1 MPAPTLKDFLA
12 FEFALE
18 TAWKTVLDA
27 VDATLNAQVEFSD
40 GEIKYPLTT
49 LQLRGAK
56 RTTHKHRY
64 NGKDY
69 WDEWSGLFVFGFE
82 TVRGENSDQ
91 QATMIGSVRTIAQ
104 EAPALIDRN
113 VAPWHVFSLFTENSM
128 SRGVDPETRI
138 DRSELAFDARWSIR
152 TDAWDALVV

>member
-1 MPAPTLKDFLA
+1 MIPPTLADLLA

-27 VDATLNAQVEFSD
+27 QAPTLNAEIEFSA
-40 GEIKYPLTT
+40 GEITFPLTT

-56 RTTHKHRY
+56 RTSHKHRY

-69 WDEWSGLFVFGFE
+69 WDEWTGLFVFGFE
-82 TVRGENSDQ
+82 TVRGKNSDQ
-91 QATMIGSVRTIAQ
+91 QATMIGTVRTIAQ
-104 EAPALIDRN
+104 QAQELIDRT

-138 DRSELAFDARWSIR
+138 DRSELAFDARFNIR
-152 TDAWDALVV
+152 TDVWDLLSG